1 MLDGVIIRY
10 VSLLFTAPQA
20 FLILVAAFGVSML
33 VGLIFHEYCHAFVAN
48 WLGDPTPRRAGRLT
62 LDPRAHYDP
71 IGTTMIFLVGFGWA
85 KPVPVNPN
93 YTSNPKR
100 SLFLISLAGPASNL
114 LTATLAAIPI
124 RLHLVPFWHPF
135 VDSGTA
141 ERWAAVW
148 TRTPSDLIG
157 LFLGTIVLLNVVL
170 AVFNMLPIPPLDGS
184 KVLMGLLPNSLAR
197 QYAKL
202 EPWGMGILMLIIAAP
217 FLTNGAVSMLIVT
230 GPVIDFLLDVLVGN
244 AGGFG

>member
-1 MLDGVIIRY
+1 M
-10 VSLLFTAPQA
+10 
-20 FLILVAAFGVSML
+20 
-33 VGLIFHEYCHAFVAN
+33 
-48 WLGDPTPRRAGRLT
+48 
-62 LDPRAHYDP
+62 
-71 IGTTMIFLVGFGWA
+71 
-85 KPVPVNPN
+85 
-93 YTSNPKR
+93 
-100 SLFLISLAGPASNL
+100 
-114 LTATLAAIPI
+114 
-124 RLHLVPFWHPF
+124 
-135 VDSGTA
+135 
-141 ERWAAVW
+141 W

-157 LFLGTIVLLNVVL
+157 LFLGTIMLLNVLL

-202 EPWGMGILMLIIAAP
+202 EPWGMGLLMLIIAAP